1 MVTTPSRKS
10 VYNIHNPVGAKILSR
25 LRLGLSQLTK
35 HKFDHNFE
43 TILNPTFSCS
53 LPHEFVSHFSLDC
66 LHSRDNRR
74 SLFNELEKADID
86 NLGLPDNEITLY
98 FFYMNILIIMQNSN
112 SKIWQAIILNLKR
125 QHLEHFYFSVI
136 KYASDFFKTQK
147 QHVHSKFALSLDSFL
162 SKFLLQ
168 PFSVS
173 QAALYLRK
181 SIACLFFHFHFPM
194 SFLLD
199 LPTRRVHDGMLDGIC
214 TLILFYNSFYV
225 NALLVSLLCTLF
237 DR

>member
-35 HKFDHNFE
+35 HKFDNFE
-43 TILNPTFSCS
+43 IILNPTFSCC

-74 SLFNELEKADID
+74 SLFNELEKADMD

-112 SKIWQAIILNLKR
+112 SKIWQSIILNLKR
-125 QHLEHFYFSVI
+125 QHLEHFFFSVI

-147 QHVHSKFALSLDSFL
+147 QHNHLTLNSLCLS
-162 SKFLLQ
+162 
-168 PFSVS
+168 
-173 QAALYLRK
+173 
-181 SIACLFFHFHFPM
+181 
-194 SFLLD
+194 
-199 LPTRRVHDGMLDGIC
+199 TR
-214 TLILFYNSFYV
+214 F
-225 NALLVSLLCTLF
+225 
-237 DR
+237 